1 MKRKGLALVGGMLL
15 LSLTGFAQA
24 FQKAPELT
32 FENALPVDGM
42 SQGNLSGLARCEG
55 ALQAISDRQ
64 DDHLYVLTR
73 SDSSWRAEVR
83 RFDLPPRPSSMLPYH
98 LQFGSWLRGL
108 RGRALDFEGISC
120 DASGARYLVSEGLL
134 AILRLPPVAD
144 GEAAQGE
151 WLDIDE
157 KLYSEGAEQGLWQQI
172 NALAEGIAVSPD
184 GETLWLAAERQG
196 RGLLKLQRQN
206 GHWRCPVAGC
216 VLLAERRYMPAA
228 PFGPGILDAGL
239 MPLDFTALSYWGDRL
254 WTLERNEHQVCRRH
268 PVSAVRERCWSFADT
283 VLSEPYLY
291 PDAPFGLA
299 EALLVD
305 EQGILVGLDNNNR
318 TRPDGDARPWIF
330 QFSLPAD
337 WQEDNGSE

>member
-1 MKRKGLALVGGMLL
+1 MKGTRLALVGGMLL
-15 LSLTGFAQA
+15 LSLTGLAQA
-24 FQKAPELT
+24 FQRAPELKL
-32 FENALPVDGM
+32 ESALPVDGM

-55 ALQAISDRQ
+55 TLQAVSDRQ
-64 DDHLYVLTR
+64 DNHLYLLTR
-73 SDSSWRAEVR
+73 SEASWDAEVQSIE
-83 RFDLPPRPSSMLPYH
+83 LPPRPSSMLPYH

-120 DASGARYLVSEGLL
+120 DAAGARYLVSESLL
-134 AILRLPPVAD
+134 SVLRLSPMSA
-144 GEAAQGE
+144 GEPDKSE
-151 WLDIDE
+151 WLNIDDRV
-157 KLYSEGAEQGLWQQI
+157 YSEGAEQGLWQQI
-172 NALAEGIAVSPD
+172 NALAEGIALSPD

-196 RGLLKLQRQN
+196 RGLVKLQRQN
-206 GHWRCPVAGC
+206 GLWRCPVAGC

-228 PFGPGILDAGL
+228 PFGAGILDAGL
-239 MPLDFTALSYWGDRL
+239 MPLDFAALSYWGDRL

-268 PVSAVRERCWSFADT
+268 PVSAARERCWSFADT

-318 TRPDGDARPWIF
+318 ARPDGDARPWIF
-330 QFSLPAD
+330 QFSLPVD